1 MLPDTSPNAGFIIG
15 ALIYGLLSAYLLR
28 VVYNGLRTG
37 KIAHTDSRQMACRQ
51 KQPLLYWFLVVLF
64 TLFAAMPLGLLLR
77 A

>member
-1 MLPDTSPNAGFIIG
+1 MLPDTTLHAGFIVG

-64 TLFAAMPLGLLLR
+64 TLFAVMPLGLLLR
-77 A
+77 P

>member
-1 MLPDTSPNAGFIIG
+1 MLPDTTRHAGFIVG

-64 TLFAAMPLGLLLR
+64 TLFAVLPLGLLLR
-77 A
+77 P